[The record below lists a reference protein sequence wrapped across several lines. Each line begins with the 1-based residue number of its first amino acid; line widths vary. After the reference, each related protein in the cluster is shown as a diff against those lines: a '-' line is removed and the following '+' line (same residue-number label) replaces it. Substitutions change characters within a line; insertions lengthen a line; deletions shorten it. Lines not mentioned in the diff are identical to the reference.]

1 MIIRVARGAAVLL
14 LGSVLLGACA
24 DKEPS
29 AVNAVN
35 APTGG
40 SVAEAGVQS
49 DSAERPSYLPA
60 GFPLPDDADI
70 RTSHQETTDGKRS
83 VLLIFATKK
92 SMDEVSALYKD
103 YFDAELG
110 ENAVQTVDDKNLII
124 QGNSKTEKETWS
136 MIGGPLAAEDGVV
149 ELTLTWTEV

>member
-1 MIIRVARGAAVLL
+1 MMIRIARGAALLL

-24 DKEPS
+24 DKEPA
-29 AVNAVN
+29 AVNS
-35 APTGG
+35 PSGG
-40 SVAEAGVQS
+40 SAAENAV
-49 DSAERPSYLPA
+49 DSGSTERPSFLPDR
-60 GFPLPDDADI
+60 FPLPEDADI

-92 SMDEVSALYKD
+92 NMNEVSALYKD

-124 QGNSKTEKETWS
+124 QGNGKSKKEAWS
-136 MIGGPLAAEDGVV
+136 LIGGPLAAEEGVV

>member
-1 MIIRVARGAAVLL
+1 MINRIARGAAVLL
-14 LGSVLLGACA
+14 LGSALLGACA
-24 DKEPS
+24 DKEPAANS
-29 AVNAVN
+29 PSVGGTAGAAVDSNA
-35 APTGG
+35 T
-40 SVAEAGVQS
+40 Q
-49 DSAERPSYLPA
+49 RPSFLPDR
-60 GFPLPDDADI
+60 FPLPADADI

-110 ENAVQTVDDKNLII
+110 DNAVRTVDDKNLII
-124 QGNSKTEKETWS
+124 QGKGKSNKESWS
-136 MIGGPLAAEDGVV
+136 LIGGPMASEEGVV